1 MVPFGPGSGS
11 DLIARIIGQRLGA
24 VLGQSVIIEN
34 KPGANGAI
42 AAVQVARSAPDGYT
56 IFLGTNTPMSAA
68 PSLNKTIGYDPIKDF
83 VALCRIGSFT
93 QLLLVHPDIPAKSI
107 QELVA
112 YAKANP
118 GKLSFASANAS
129 SVVAGET
136 LKRTAGL
143 DLLHVPYRSSVP
155 AVQDVLG
162 GRVSMLFTD
171 MATGL
176 PHHRSG
182 ALRGLATTR
191 LQRSALVP
199 ELPTLDEA
207 GVTGFDMDSWAAFF
221 LPANTPRDIVT
232 RLNTELRKIID
243 NPEVKAQIAATGL
256 RGVFQLARG
265 TRCLRQGPAREM
277 DQDDQ
282 GRRHPARIRR
292 ASGLAFS
299 GSWSK
304 SLTNTH
310 FRTHLRRVRR
320 IPCGR
325 AADSPTSCAPY
336 RSSAA
341 W

>member
-1 MVPFGPGSGS
+1 MKCVLRVLTAGILALLAVAANAQSYPSKSISFVVPFGPGSGS
-11 DLIARIIGQRLGA
+11 DLIARIIGQRLGTI
-24 VLGQSVIIEN
+24 LGQSVIIEN

-68 PSLNKTIGYDPIKDF
+68 PSLNKTISYDPIKDF
-83 VALCRIGSFT
+83 TALCRIGSFT

-143 DLLHVPYRSSVP
+143 DLLHVPYRTSVP

-191 LQRSALVP
+191 LQRSGLVP
-199 ELPTLDEA
+199 ELPTLDES
-207 GVTGFDMDSWAAFF
+207 GVKGFDMDSWAAFF

-243 NPEVKAQIAATGL
+243 HPEVKAQIAATG
-256 RGVFQLARG
+256 F
-265 TRCLRQGPAREM
+265 E
-277 DQDDQ
+277 
-282 GRRHPARIRR
+282 
-292 ASGLAFS
+292 AFS
-299 GSWSK
+299 S
-304 SLTNTH
+304 
-310 FRTHLRRVRR
+310 
-320 IPCGR
+320 
-325 AADSPTSCAPY
+325 SPEELDAFNKAQLVKWTKMIKDAGIQPE
-336 RSSAA
+336 
-341 W
+341 

>member
-1 MVPFGPGSGS
+1 MRLLVRALAVVGIVLIGTAANAQGYPNKPITFVVPFGPGSGS
-11 DLIARIIGQRLGA
+11 DLIGRIIGQRLGTA
-24 VLGQSVIIEN
+24 LGQSVIVEN

-56 IFLGTNTPMSAA
+56 IFLASNTPMSAA
-68 PSLNKTIGYDPIKDF
+68 PSLNKTIAYDPIKDF
-83 VALCRIGSFT
+83 APLCRIGSFT

-107 QELVA
+107 EALIA

-143 DLLHVPYRSSVP
+143 DLLHVPYRSSPP

-176 PHHRSG
+176 PHHRTG

-199 ELPTLDEA
+199 DLPTLDEA
-207 GVTGFDMDSWAAFF
+207 GVKGFDMDSWAAFF
-221 LPANTPRDIVT
+221 LPANTPQDIVT

-243 NPEVKAQIAATGL
+243 DPEVKKQIAATG
-256 RGVFQLARG
+256 F
-265 TRCLRQGPAREM
+265 E
-277 DQDDQ
+277 
-282 GRRHPARIRR
+282 
-292 ASGLAFS
+292 AFS
-299 GSWSK
+299 
-304 SLTNTH
+304 
-310 FRTHLRRVRR
+310 
-320 IPCGR
+320 
-325 AADSPTSCAPY
+325 
-336 RSSAA
+336 SSTGELDTFVKAQLVKWTKMIKDA
-341 W
+341 GIQPE

>member
-1 MVPFGPGSGS
+1 MLKSALRILITATLCVGAALLRPDPAQAQAYPNRPIKMIVPFPAGGPTDGM
-11 DLIARIIGQRLGA
+11 ARIISDRLGA
-24 VLGQSVIIEN
+24 VLGQSVIIET

-42 AAVQVARSAPDGYT
+42 AAAQVARSAPDGYT
-56 IFLGTNTPMSAA
+56 IFLASNTPMAAA
-68 PSLNKTIGYDPIKDF
+68 PSLNKTISYDPIKDF
-83 VALCRIGSFT
+83 IALCRIGSFT
-93 QLLLVHPDIPAKSI
+93 QLLLVHPDIPAKSV

-143 DLLHVPYRSSVP
+143 DLLHVPYRTSVP

-199 ELPTLDEA
+199 ELPTLDES
-207 GVTGFDMDSWAAFF
+207 GVKGFDMDSWAAFF

-243 NPEVKAQIAATGL
+243 NPEVKAQIAATG
-256 RGVFQLARG
+256 F
-265 TRCLRQGPAREM
+265 E
-277 DQDDQ
+277 
-282 GRRHPARIRR
+282 
-292 ASGLAFS
+292 AFS
-299 GSWSK
+299 S
-304 SLTNTH
+304 
-310 FRTHLRRVRR
+310 
-320 IPCGR
+320 
-325 AADSPTSCAPY
+325 SPEELDGFTKAQLVKWTKMIKDAGIQPE
-336 RSSAA
+336 
-341 W
+341 

>member
-1 MVPFGPGSGS
+1 MTYLVRVLLTGALSLAAVTANAQSYPSKPITFVVPFGPGSGS
-11 DLIARIIGQRLGA
+11 DLIGRIIGQRLGA

-42 AAVQVARSAPDGYT
+42 AAVQVARSMPDGYT
-56 IFLGTNTPMSAA
+56 IFLASNTPMAAA
-68 PSLNKTIGYDPIKDF
+68 PSLNKSISYDPIKDF
-83 VALCRIGSFT
+83 IALCRIGSFT
-93 QLLLVHPDIPAKSI
+93 QLLLVHPDIPAKSV
-107 QELVA
+107 QELVT

-143 DLLHVPYRSSVP
+143 DLLHVPYRTSVP

-199 ELPTLDEA
+199 DLPTLDES
-207 GVTGFDMDSWAAFF
+207 GVKGFDMDSWAAFF

-243 NPEVKAQIAATGL
+243 NPEVKAQIAATG
-256 RGVFQLARG
+256 F
-265 TRCLRQGPAREM
+265 E
-277 DQDDQ
+277 
-282 GRRHPARIRR
+282 
-292 ASGLAFS
+292 AFS
-299 GSWSK
+299 S
-304 SLTNTH
+304 
-310 FRTHLRRVRR
+310 
-320 IPCGR
+320 
-325 AADSPTSCAPY
+325 SPEELGAFTEAQLVKWTKMIKDAGILPE
-336 RSSAA
+336 
-341 W
+341 